1 MKRPPLFDIKP
12 ESAPRFVSTHFFE
25 NKEQKQP
32 KRKEAKREDQPVQD
46 PVPPEDKNDPNKG
59 QNKAVRNRKRTTG
72 SKRSVDEEQANP
84 TIDRPK
90 PRPAKA

>member
-1 MKRPPLFDIKP
+1 MGDIKP

-46 PVPPEDKNDPNKG
+46 PVPPEGKNDPNKG
-59 QNKAVRNRKRTTG
+59 QNASGTENGPLVVNGALMKN
-72 SKRSVDEEQANP
+72 
-84 TIDRPK
+84 K
-90 PRPAKA
+90 PIQP